1 MANGNA
7 AAETVVALTPK
18 QWEGLGKV
26 GDAALQ
32 LQNLLQMFRD
42 VLNEL
47 PNAIDTDKLLAKY
60 QPQLDALREATES
73 LQGML
78 TVDGGVDR
86 LKQLLSEVKDAQLDK
101 TIGELLSILN
111 NLQKSGFFSSLA
123 TLSGELKCPLIGE
136 NPEDMVNK
144 LRSAMKNLQ
153 YYWTSA
159 KQGIGVIGNV
169 AGELQLPERLDE
181 LQEMADQWLQM
192 AKRAQKLVQGDAP
205 SVQARLEGLLD
216 MAEILGGQM
225 SVALGTIKDT
235 APELLHNADLNST
248 IGTVGIAGKRWLQVA
263 IRVKN
268 LAAGDNGDLVSR
280 VEMLLDQVEK
290 VAGFAG
296 NAGFF
301 LQAGKDGL
309 AAVQGIVTDLDLPEK
324 LDILAEEAEKW
335 GKIALRAKRI
345 AIGDAKAGDV
355 ADSINNLL
363 DHAETISETMRNLA
377 CNLERQGIH
386 LGDILSPR
394 GDLSIAAC
402 TATDFLG
409 EMWRDGTIKNIG
421 ADISQGALAWME
433 IAHIGGT
440 MLKGDAADITT
451 RVKGLVKELHDAKL
465 MDMVP
470 EALALV
476 GKLQKAGL
484 LHKVNLVLDKALPL
498 LPSDAAFASGVDKAV
513 KALEQTQVEMKDEAN
528 KGGGIFG
535 LMKIV
540 FAKDTQFVLKFA
552 VRFASIFLK
561 AWKQA

>member
-101 TIGELLSILN
+101 TIGELLTILN
-111 NLQKSGFFSSLA
+111 NLQKSGFFASLA

-144 LRSAMKNLQ
+144 LRSAMENLQ

-169 AGELQLPERLDE
+169 VGELQLPERLDE

-235 APELLHNADLNST
+235 APELLHNADLNS
-248 IGTVGIAGKRWLQVA
+248 TVGIAGKRWLQVA

-345 AIGDAKAGDV
+345 AIGDAKSGDV

-363 DHAETISETMRNLA
+363 DHAETIAETMRNLA

-433 IAHIGGT
+433 IAQIGGA
-440 MLKGDAADITT
+440 MLKGDAPDITT

-535 LMKIV
+535 LMKIF